1 MRSAMIPWLPPDRVN
16 EADGEAAGTE
26 LSLLKVV
33 PNADLRGKGAAGVDA
48 AAARAVLHQSKA
60 FSARYAPVFRPGED
74 EKSGADGLAA

>member
-1 MRSAMIPWLPPDRVN
+1 MIPWLPPDRVS

-33 PNADLRGKGAAGVDA
+33 PDADLRGKGAAGVDA

-60 FSARYAPVFRPGED
+60 FSAQCAPVLPLGED
-74 EKSGADGLAA
+74 GKSDADEPAV